1 MAQIKLLKIASGLQT
16 EHSAAAD
23 DLSMLSVS
31 TDTVNERTA
40 AAGVTIDGVLIKDAA
55 IGSGAWNGS
64 VISGT
69 YGGTGVN
76 NGAST
81 ITLGG
86 NLVTSGAF
94 STTLTATGTTTVT
107 LPTSGTL
114 ATTAVAT
121 LSSLTSIGTIGTGV
135 WQGSIITGTYGGTG
149 VNNGSSTIT
158 LGGNL
163 TTSGSFTTTL
173 TVTGNTNVTLPTS
186 GTLVNS
192 AVTTLSSLVSVGTIT
207 TGVWHGTAVTVDY
220 GGTGLTSAT
229 AYAVLCGGTTSTG
242 ALQPLASVGSSGQ
255 VLTSN
260 GAGALPSWQSA
271 SAAAD
276 VYPFTMAAGNS
287 VVKGDVVYKTATN
300 DEVAIADADT
310 VSQGTLIVGLAN
322 ATIGATAS
330 GNIFCARGKVITAV
344 LTAATA
350 GTVYY
355 LSSTGTSTNT
365 LTTTPPSGGPALV
378 RIGFAVN
385 ATDLLF
391 DPLFIADTTA

>member
-1 MAQIKLLKIASGLQT
+1 MATIKLLKIASGLQT
-16 EHSAAAD
+16 EHNAAAD

-31 TDTVNERTA
+31 TDTINERTA
-40 AAGVTIDGVLIKDAA
+40 AAGVTIDGVLLKDAA
-55 IGSGAWNGS
+55 IASGAWNGS
-64 VISGT
+64 VIAGT

-86 NLVTSGAF
+86 NLTTSGA
-94 STTLTATGTTTVT
+94 
-107 LPTSGTL
+107 
-114 ATTAVAT
+114 
-121 LSSLTSIGTIGTGV
+121 
-135 WQGSIITGTYGGTG
+135 
-149 VNNGSSTIT
+149 
-158 LGGNL
+158 
-163 TTSGSFTTTL
+163 FTTTL

-186 GTLVNS
+186 GTLVNT

-207 TGVWHGTAVTVDY
+207 TGVWNGTPVTVAY
-220 GGTGLTSAT
+220 GGTGLSTTT
-229 AYAVLCGGTTSTG
+229 AYSIICAGTTSTG
-242 ALQPLASVGSSGQ
+242 NFQSLASVGSAGE

-260 GAGALPSWQSA
+260 GAAALPTWQPGGS
-271 SAAAD
+271 D
-276 VYPFTMAAGNS
+276 TCTFTMAAGNT

-300 DEVAIADADT
+300 NEVAIADADT

-322 ATIGATAS
+322 ASISATAS
-330 GNIFCARGKVITAV
+330 GAIFCSRGKVITSV

-350 GTVYY
+350 GTIYY
-355 LSSTGTSTNT
+355 LSATGTSTNT